1 MSSTATFWQ
10 DVLSKGFRHIA
21 EELSLPQV
29 QELFGQYSTHNYKPL
44 PVNLMRGDGIRV
56 WDEKGNEYL
65 DFIGTYSATAHGH
78 LNPTIVQALKDQLDA
93 VAVTSRAFYSAEVG
107 LFCKALA
114 DYCELDI
121 VCPMNS
127 GAEAVE
133 TCIKLARKWAYTV
146 KGVPNDK
153 AEIIVFQDNFH
164 GRTTT
169 IVGFSTEPQY
179 KAGFGPF
186 TPGFVVVPY
195 GDIEAVKA
203 AITPNTAAILS
214 EPIQAEGGI
223 IIPPDGYL
231 ASLREVCTANNVLL
245 TWDEVQTGFCRTG
258 KRFAW
263 QYEDAKPDLLAVGKA
278 LGGGLLPVSAAVG
291 TKAVMDV
298 FTPGDHGSTFGGNPL
313 AAAVAITALAVMETE
328 DFAGRSARMGELFTA
343 RLRELPFDQIVEIRG
358 RGLLIGFEVDDTL
371 DTKALSANLTANG
384 ILTKETRNKTFRLT
398 PPLTI
403 DEAVVE
409 DAVERIERAFRATV
423 GQRLD
428 KK

>member
-1 MSSTATFWQ
+1 MSSTTTFWQ
-10 DVLSKGFRHIA
+10 DVLTKGFRHLA
-21 EELSLPQV
+21 EDLSLAQV
-29 QELFGQYSTHNYKPL
+29 QELFHEYSTHNYKPL
-44 PVNLMRGDGIRV
+44 PINLMRGDGIRV
-56 WDEKGNEYL
+56 WDESGNEYL

-78 LNPTIVQALKDQLDA
+78 LNPTIVQALKDQLDQ
-93 VAVTSRAFYSAEVG
+93 VAVVSRAFYSAEVG

-114 DYCELDI
+114 DYSDLQM

-127 GAEAVE
+127 GAEANE

-146 KGVPNDK
+146 KGIPNDQ

-169 IVGFSTEPQY
+169 IVGFSTEEGY
-179 KAGFGPF
+179 KKGFGPF
-186 TPGFVVVPY
+186 TPGFKVVPF

-203 AITPNTAAILS
+203 AITPNTAAILG

-223 IIPPDGYL
+223 IIPPDGYM
-231 ASLREVCTANNVLL
+231 AQLRQVCTENNVLL
-245 TWDEVQTGFCRTG
+245 IWDEVQTGFCRTG

-263 QYEDAKPDLLAVGKA
+263 QYEDSKPDLLAVGKA

-291 TKAVMDV
+291 TKEVMDV
-298 FTPGDHGSTFGGNPL
+298 FQPGDHGSTFGGNPL

-328 DFAGRSARMGELFTA
+328 DFAGKSEQMGNLLMA
-343 RLRELPFDQIVEIRG
+343 KLRELPYEQIVEIRG
-358 RGLLIGFEVDDTL
+358 RGLLIGFEVDDSI
-371 DTKALSANLTANG
+371 DTYKLSGNLTKNG

-403 DEAVVE
+403 TEDVVE
-409 DAVERIERAFRATV
+409 DAVDRIDRAFRATLS
-423 GQRLD
+423 G
-428 KK
+428 

>member
-1 MSSTATFWQ
+1 
-10 DVLSKGFRHIA
+10 
-21 EELSLPQV
+21 
-29 QELFGQYSTHNYKPL
+29 
-44 PVNLMRGDGIRV
+44 MRGDGIRV

-78 LNPTIVQALKDQLDA
+78 LNPTIVQALKDQLDE
-93 VAVTSRAFYSAEVG
+93 VAVVSRAFYSAEVG

-114 DYCELDI
+114 DYCDLDM

-127 GAEAVE
+127 GAEANE

-146 KGVPNDK
+146 KGVPTDQ

-169 IVGFSTEPQY
+169 IVGFSTEPAY

-186 TPGFVVVPY
+186 TPGFIVVPY

-203 AITPNTAAILS
+203 AITPNTAAILG

-223 IIPPDGYL
+223 IIPPDGYM
-231 ASLREVCTANNVLL
+231 ADLRKVCTENNVLL
-245 TWDEVQTGFCRTG
+245 IWDEVQTGFCRTG

-291 TKAVMDV
+291 TKEVMDV
-298 FTPGDHGSTFGGNPL
+298 FQPGDHGSTFGGNPL
-313 AAAVAITALAVMETE
+313 AAAVAITALAVMEAE
-328 DFAGRSARMGELFTA
+328 NFAEKSQKMGDLLMA
-343 RLRELPFDQIVEIRG
+343 KLRELPYDQIVEIRG
-358 RGLLIGFEVDDTL
+358 RGLLIGFEVDDSI
-371 DTKALSANLTANG
+371 DTYKLSANLTANG

-398 PPLTI
+398 PPLNITEEI
-403 DEAVVE
+403 IA
-409 DAVERIERAFRATV
+409 DAVARIDKAFRAT
-423 GQRLD
+423 LSD
-428 KK
+428 

>member
-1 MSSTATFWQ
+1 MTFWE
-10 DVLSKGFRHIA
+10 DVLKRGFRHIA
-21 EELSLPQV
+21 EELSLSEV
-29 QELFGQYSTHNYKPL
+29 KNLFQDYSTHNYKPL
-44 PVNLMRGDGIRV
+44 PVNLIKGDGIRV

-78 LNPTIVQALKDQLDA
+78 LNPKVVQALKDQLDQ
-93 VAVTSRAFYSAEVG
+93 VAVVSRAFYNAEVG

-114 DYCELDI
+114 DYSDLEM

-127 GAEAVE
+127 GAEANE

-146 KGVPNDK
+146 KGIPDNE

-169 IVGFSTEPQY
+169 IIGFSTEVAY
-179 KAGFGPF
+179 KAHFGPF
-186 TPGFVVVPY
+186 TPGFKVVPF
-195 GDIEAVKA
+195 GDIEALRA
-203 AITPNTAAILS
+203 AITPNTAAILG

-223 IIPPDGYL
+223 IIPPDGFMTEMRKL
-231 ASLREVCTANNVLL
+231 CDEQNVLL
-245 TWDEVQTGFCRTG
+245 IWDEVQTGFCRTG

-263 QYEDAKPDLLAVGKA
+263 QFEDAKPDLLAVGKP

-291 TKAVMDV
+291 KREVMEV
-298 FTPGDHGSTFGGNPL
+298 FQPGDHGSTFGGNPL

-328 DFAGRSARMGELFTA
+328 NYAENSQKMGSL
-343 RLRELPFDQIVEIRG
+343 LMDLLGKLPYSQIAEIRG
-358 RGLLIGFEVDDTL
+358 RGLLIGFEVDDSV
-371 DTKALSANLTANG
+371 DTTALSANLTKNG

-403 DEAVVE
+403 TEDIVH
-409 DAVERIERAFRATV
+409 DAVDRIDRAFRATV
-423 GQRLD
+423 
-428 KK
+428 

>member
-1 MSSTATFWQ
+1 MSSTTTFWQ
-10 DVLSKGFRHIA
+10 DVLSKGFRHLA
-21 EELSLPQV
+21 EDLNLAQV
-29 QELFGQYSTHNYKPL
+29 QELFQTYSTHNYKPL
-44 PVNLMRGDGIRV
+44 PINLMRGDGIRV
-56 WDEKGNEYL
+56 WDESGKEYL

-78 LNPTIVQALKDQLDA
+78 LNPTIVKALKDQLDA
-93 VAVTSRAFYSAEVG
+93 IAVTSRAFYSAEVG

-114 DYCELDI
+114 DYSDLQM

-127 GAEAVE
+127 GAEANE

-146 KGVPNDK
+146 KGIPNDQ

-169 IVGFSTEPQY
+169 IVGFSTEPAY

-186 TPGFVVVPY
+186 TPGFKVVPY

-203 AITPNTAAILS
+203 AITPNTAAILG

-223 IIPPDGYL
+223 IIPPDGYM
-231 ASLREVCTANNVLL
+231 AQLREVCTENNVLL
-245 TWDEVQTGFCRTG
+245 IWDEVQTGFCRTG

-291 TKAVMDV
+291 TKEVMDV
-298 FTPGDHGSTFGGNPL
+298 FQPGDHGSTFGGNPL
-313 AAAVAITALAVMETE
+313 GAAVAITALAVMETE
-328 DFAGRSARMGELFTA
+328 DFAGKSERMGNLLMA
-343 RLRELPFDQIVEIRG
+343 KLHELPYEQIVEIRG
-358 RGLLIGFEVDDTL
+358 RGLLIGFEVDDSI
-371 DTKALSANLTANG
+371 DTYKLSGNLTKNG

-403 DEAVVE
+403 SEDIVE
-409 DAVERIERAFRATV
+409 DAVDRIDQAFRATLN
-423 GQRLD
+423 G
-428 KK
+428 

>member
-1 MSSTATFWQ
+1 MAHHAPGACQ
-10 DVLSKGFRHIA
+10 
-21 EELSLPQV
+21 P
-29 QELFGQYSTHNYKPL
+29 FG
-44 PVNLMRGDGIRV
+44 RV
-56 WDEKGNEYL
+56 VKRVDE
-65 DFIGTYSATAHGH
+65 
-78 LNPTIVQALKDQLDA
+78 V
-93 VAVTSRAFYSAEVG
+93 
-107 LFCKALA
+107 
-114 DYCELDI
+114 LDI
-121 VCPMNS
+121 VGLKEVAS
-127 GAEAVE
+127 
-133 TCIKLARKWAYTV
+133 
-146 KGVPNDK
+146 DK
-153 AEIIVFQDNFH
+153 P
-164 GRTTT
+164 GK
-169 IVGFSTEPQY
+169 FSLGMSQRLGI
-179 KAGFGPF
+179 A
-186 TPGFVVVPY
+186 
-195 GDIEAVKA
+195 
-203 AITPNTAAILS
+203 AAILG

-245 TWDEVQTGFCRTG
+245 IWDEVQTGFCRTG

-328 DFAGRSARMGELFTA
+328 DFAGRSARMGELLMA
-343 RLRELPFDQIVEIRG
+343 KLRELPFEQIVEIRG

-409 DAVERIERAFRATV
+409 DAVERIERAFRATIS
-423 GQRLD
+423 
-428 KK
+428 

>member
-1 MSSTATFWQ
+1 MSSTTTFWQ
-10 DVLSKGFRHIA
+10 DVLSKGFRHLA
-21 EELSLPQV
+21 EDLSLGQV
-29 QELFGQYSTHNYKPL
+29 QELFQTYSTHNYKPL
-44 PVNLMRGDGIRV
+44 PINLMRGDGIRV
-56 WDEKGNEYL
+56 WDESGKEYL

-78 LNPTIVQALKDQLDA
+78 LNPTIVKALKDQLDA
-93 VAVTSRAFYSAEVG
+93 IAVTSRAFYSAEVG

-114 DYCELDI
+114 DYSDLQM

-127 GAEAVE
+127 GAEANE

-146 KGVPNDK
+146 KGIPNDQ

-169 IVGFSTEPQY
+169 IVGFSTEPAY

-186 TPGFVVVPY
+186 TPGFKVVPY

-203 AITPNTAAILS
+203 AITPNTAAILG

-223 IIPPDGYL
+223 IIPPDGYM
-231 ASLREVCTANNVLL
+231 AQLRQVCTENNVLL
-245 TWDEVQTGFCRTG
+245 IWDEVQTGFCRTG

-291 TKAVMDV
+291 TKEVMDV
-298 FTPGDHGSTFGGNPL
+298 FQPGDHGSTFGGNPL
-313 AAAVAITALAVMETE
+313 GAAVAITALAVMETE
-328 DFAGRSARMGELFTA
+328 DFAGKSERMGNLLMA
-343 RLRELPFDQIVEIRG
+343 KLHNLPFEQIVEIRG
-358 RGLLIGFEVDDTL
+358 RGLLIGFEVDDSI
-371 DTKALSANLTANG
+371 DTYKLSGNLTKNG

-403 DEAVVE
+403 TEDVIE
-409 DAVERIERAFRATV
+409 DAVDRIDRAFRATLN
-423 GQRLD
+423 G
-428 KK
+428 